1 MLLNHL
7 NKILIVLCASK
18 LGDIVIM
25 KIQVIL
31 FLIILF
37 LPNLVTAEVLTL
49 EQCLT
54 RGLAD
59 NPQVKAYRLAVKAE
73 QEGIYESYG
82 AFLPTLSINF
92 GKSKLENN
100 GDLGTQVDSLSQKN
114 ETLTVRFSQP
124 LYTGLAG
131 LSGLKRARQS
141 HTYREYDLQL
151 MEHQLLRVIKISFYE
166 ILQSEQ
172 LITKWIESV
181 DRLEQQQKIAQA
193 WVVQK
198 LAPHQRE
205 LEVAVKLANARQE
218 LSGAEAALAIAK
230 ARLSEWID
238 LPPEEHLF
246 VDGNLPQLP
255 SHSCPSVE
263 SCLKQAMSQRPELQ
277 ISKLNIS
284 IAQQDANIIRSRN
297 LPKVSFDASWVD
309 HQRKYDLDELDRDN
323 QTYYTLGLNLSM
335 QPFQGGK
342 TIFAYKRK
350 KIEIQRLKQVQ
361 HQQRNSI
368 TTEVRTRFQ
377 QLIAGKSR
385 LVSATTGVDQAREAY
400 RFAEQSAKLGV
411 TSLEDLLLSEILL
424 TRSEINRIRTV
435 FDLQQA
441 QVLLNYVIGN

>member
-1 MLLNHL
+1 
-7 NKILIVLCASK
+7 
-18 LGDIVIM
+18 M
-25 KIQVIL
+25 KITVIL
-31 FLIILF
+31 FFALLL
-37 LPNLVTAEVLTL
+37 LPGFVGAELLTL
-49 EQCLT
+49 DQCLT

-59 NPQVKAYRLAVKAE
+59 NHQVKAYRLAVRAG

-82 AFLPTLSINF
+82 AFLPTLSLNY

-114 ETLTVRFSQP
+114 DTLTVRLSQP

-141 HTYREYDLQL
+141 HTYHEYDLQL
-151 MEHQLLRVIKISFYE
+151 IEHQLVREIKIRFYE

-181 DRLEQQQKIAQA
+181 DRLERQQKIAQA

-218 LSGAEAALAIAK
+218 LSGAEASLAIAK
-230 ARLSEWID
+230 ARLSEWIA
-238 LPPEEHLF
+238 LPPGGTLSI
-246 VDGNLPQLP
+246 DGNLTQL
-255 SHSCPSVE
+255 SSNSCPSVE
-263 SCLKQAMSQRPELQ
+263 SCLEQAMSQRPELQ

-297 LPKVSFDASWVD
+297 LPQISFDASWVD
-309 HQRKYDLDELDRDN
+309 HRREYDVDKFGRDN
-323 QTYYTLGLNLSM
+323 QEYYTLALNLSM
-335 QPFQGGK
+335 RPFQGGK

-361 HQQRNSI
+361 YQEKNSI
-368 TTEVRTRFQ
+368 ITEVKTRYH
-377 QLIAGKSR
+377 QLIAAKSR
-385 LVSATTGVDQAREAY
+385 LASAIIGVDQAREAY
-400 RFAEQSAKLGV
+400 HFAEQSSKLGV

-424 TRSEINRIRTV
+424 TRSEINRIKV
-435 FDLQQA
+435 LYELQQVRA
-441 QVLLNYVIGN
+441 WLDYTIGNSL